1 LIEETILRE
10 IWGGKEKE
18 KEEEEKKKKKKQ
30 RSGEGE
36 EIYIQFA
43 ALATS

>member
-18 KEEEEKKKKKKQ
+18 KEEEEKKKQ